1 MSKEYDNY
9 LEQHRA
15 NVMKGFKWL
24 KEELPVL
31 FSEDFDLTDH
41 DISKNESFQ
50 YRAYDAYFYG
60 NNKSNKVVEDFNLA
74 WLDHIHKEPHHWQH
88 WVLINDD
95 PNEGTVCLEMPERYV
110 IEMICDWWAFSWS
123 KGNLYE
129 IFKWYNEH
137 EVHIKLHKKT
147 RARVEYVLDM
157 IGKKLEKKVW
167 KNDQD

>member
-9 LEQHRA
+9 LEQHRG
-15 NVMKGFKWL
+15 NVKKGYEWL
-24 KEELPVL
+24 VKNLP
-31 FSEDFDLTDH
+31 DLPGLTSAGIYIHNH
-41 DISKNESFQ
+41 DTSKNDEFQ

-60 NNKSNKVVEDFNLA
+60 NNKSCKVVEAFNLA

-95 PNEGTVCLEMPERYV
+95 PNEGTVCLEMPEQYV
-110 IEMICDWWAFSWS
+110 IEMICDWWAFSWA

-137 EVHIKLHKKT
+137 EVYIKLHKKT
-147 RARVEYVLDM
+147 RTLVENILDK
-157 IGKKLEKKVW
+157 IGKKLEETEEAE
-167 KNDQD
+167 